1 MLAERLSKRIGE
13 HSSTF
18 YPLHATATSPPFRL
32 SDFSLSAFPP
42 CHAVGAQREGGL
54 ATRDRIEEQGIYF

>member
-13 HSSTF
+13 HPSTF
-18 YPLHATATSPPFRL
+18 YPLHATAASPPFRL

-42 CHAVGAQREGGL
+42 YIV
-54 ATRDRIEEQGIYF
+54 TP